1 MYISIIDDARVED
14 EHNVGNVA
22 HEDSIYHFPDAMH
35 VRLEKN
41 SHCIDYLFHI
51 DLFCHFF
58 YKNLLIL

>member
-35 VRLEKN
+35 VRLEKKFPL
-41 SHCIDYLFHI
+41 YRLFI
-51 DLFCHFF
+51 S
-58 YKNLLIL
+58 Y